1 MLINWGLIMNNLI
14 CIQVHVYIQIAK
26 SRVLFFKG
34 LSSSD
39 VLKGDLFIYI
49 LRARLVLMTN
59 FASEILSS
67 FYQTLK

>member
-1 MLINWGLIMNNLI
+1 MLINWGLINMNNLI

-49 LRARLVLMTN
+49 LRARLV
-59 FASEILSS
+59 
-67 FYQTLK
+67 

>member
-26 SRVLFFKG
+26 SRVLFFFKG

-39 VLKGDLFIYI
+39 VLKGDLKSSACLNDEFCIENFII
-49 LRARLVLMTN
+49 
-59 FASEILSS
+59 FLSN
-67 FYQTLK
+67 T

>member
-1 MLINWGLIMNNLI
+1 MLINWGLINMNNLI

-26 SRVLFFKG
+26 SRVLFFFKG

-49 LRARLVLMTN
+49 LRARLV
-59 FASEILSS
+59 
-67 FYQTLK
+67 

>member
-1 MLINWGLIMNNLI
+1 MLINWGLINMNNLI

-26 SRVLFFKG
+26 SRFKG

-49 LRARLVLMTN
+49 LRARLV
-59 FASEILSS
+59 
-67 FYQTLK
+67 